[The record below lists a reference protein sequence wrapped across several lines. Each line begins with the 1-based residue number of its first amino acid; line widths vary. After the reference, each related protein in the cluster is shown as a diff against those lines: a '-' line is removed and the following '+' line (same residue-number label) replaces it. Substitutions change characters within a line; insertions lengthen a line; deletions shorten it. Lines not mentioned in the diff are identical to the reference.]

1 MNFRVSNPQSAI
13 RNPKSLRAF
22 TMVEIALSLAIIGF
36 ALIAIIGVL
45 PAGLSVQKDNREQTV
60 INLDAAY
67 LMDVIRSGSLGQDNL
82 TNYIV
87 SLTNTQVAHTNGGPG
102 WPVTY
107 VFTPTSSDFPGVELT
122 NGATIVGMLSTPKY
136 IPIANGSQPP
146 VFVGFW
152 SNSVTAVFR
161 AINAPAVDQGL
172 SQASRDFAFQYQV
185 TVEIVPSAEYPFVA
199 ANPGWIN
206 LTAPAAI
213 ISTNPFPAAGA
224 LAQQLAQNLQANLY
238 DIRLT
243 FRWPV
248 LGNGQLGGGKQVFRS
263 SVAGAPVARQRT
275 DSFGNRTLT
284 FYFMQPATYTA
295 QTP

>member
-1 MNFRVSNPQSAI
+1 MKLHSHIPHSAL
-13 RNPKSLRAF
+13 RTPHLNRAF
-22 TMVEIALSLAIIGF
+22 TMVEIAISLAIIGF
-36 ALIAIIGVL
+36 ALVAIIGVL
-45 PAGLSVQKDNREQTV
+45 PMGMSVQKDNREQTV

-87 SLTNTQVAHTNGGPG
+87 SLTNSQVARTSSGPS
-102 WPVTY
+102 WPVVY
-107 VFTPTSSDFPGVELT
+107 VFTPTNSNFPGVVLT

-136 IPIANGSQPP
+136 IPIANASPLPG
-146 VFVGFW
+146 FAGFW

-172 SQASRDFAFQYQV
+172 SQASRDFAFQYLV
-185 TVEIVPSAEYPFVA
+185 TVEIVPSAEYA
-199 ANPGWIN
+199 YAGGGGNWLN
-206 LTAPAAI
+206 LTAPAATAFTN
-213 ISTNPFPAAGA
+213 STTNAEAF
-224 LAQQLAQNLQANLY
+224 AQHLQANLY

-263 SVAGAPVARQRT
+263 SVAGSPAAINKT
-275 DSFGNRTLT
+275 DAFGTRTLT
-284 FYFMQPATYTA
+284 FYYMQPATYTA
-295 QTP
+295 NTP

>member
-1 MNFRVSNPQSAI
+1 MKLHSHIPRSALRI
-13 RNPKSLRAF
+13 GNAPRSLRAF
-22 TMVEIALSLAIIGF
+22 TMVEIAISLAIIGF
-36 ALIAIIGVL
+36 ALVAIIGVL
-45 PAGLSVQKDNREQTV
+45 PMGMSVQKDNREQTV

-87 SLTNTQVAHTNGGPG
+87 SLTNSQVARTNGGPS
-102 WPVTY
+102 WPVVY
-107 VFTPTSSDFPGVELT
+107 VFTPTNSNFPGVVLT

-136 IPIANGSQPP
+136 IPIPTNGPP
-146 VFVGFW
+146 FAGFW

-172 SQASRDFAFQYQV
+172 SQASRDFAFQYLV
-185 TVEIVPSAEYPFVA
+185 TVEIVPSAEYA
-199 ANPGWIN
+199 YAGGGGNWLN
-206 LTAPAAI
+206 LTAPAATAFTN
-213 ISTNPFPAAGA
+213 STTTAEAF
-224 LAQQLAQNLQANLY
+224 AQHLQANLY

-263 SVAGAPVARQRT
+263 SVAGSPAAINRI
-275 DSFGNRTLT
+275 DSFGTRTLT
-284 FYFMQPATYTA
+284 FYYMQPATYTA
-295 QTP
+295 NTP